1 MTGKFATSKAGHDK
15 GRTYVVIGK
24 DGERVLLCDGRT
36 KTLDAPKQKNIRHVQ
51 MTNHTVD
58 SELLERLLENKK
70 VFDEEIKYAIK
81 KYINQQAS
89 QATQD
94 V

>member
-15 GRTYVVIGK
+15 GRTYVVIGE

-36 KTLDAPKQKNIRHVQ
+36 KTLASPKQKNIRHVQ
-51 MTNHTVD
+51 MTSHTVD
-58 SELLERLLENKK
+58 TDLLERLLMNQK
-70 VFDEEIKYAIK
+70 VFDEEIKYAIQ
-81 KYINQQAS
+81 KYINQRAS